1 MKKGAKRM
9 QRRDDMQRRFSS
21 QFVVRLVAML
31 ALMATFAMLGC
42 SDDEDEVRNV
52 NVGALRITEA
62 NAAMLGGEDF
72 PFANGVGALGTAGT
86 STQVEFNDDATGAD
100 IAAGGSTA
108 SAGAEYGSCIF
119 TVAEST
125 FPTTHPLATGSII
138 TIQRCILNITAVD
151 VPVNGDP
158 VAGVAI
164 LTLGLAESSAVE
176 VEVQLD
182 EDGRLFVN
190 GVDTGITITGSEGD
204 TDN

>member
-1 MKKGAKRM
+1 M
-9 QRRDDMQRRFSS
+9 QKRDDMRRRFSS

-52 NVGALRITEA
+52 NVPALRINDA

-72 PFANGVGALGTAGT
+72 TFANGVGAFGTAGT
-86 STQVEFNDDATGAD
+86 STSVEFNDQATEAD
-100 IAAGGSTA
+100 ISAGGSTA

-119 TVAEST
+119 TIIEST
-125 FPTTHPLATGSII
+125 FPATHPLAVGSRI
-138 TIQRCILNITAVD
+138 TIPRCTLNITAVD
-151 VPVNGDP
+151 VPENGDP

-164 LTLGLAESSAVE
+164 LNLALAESGAVE
-176 VEVQLD
+176 VDVQID

-190 GVDTGITITGSEGD
+190 EVDTGIIVTGSAGD
-204 TDN
+204 TDD